1 MKSNNS
7 SLDQHP
13 VQICEPPLAAD
24 VTPELSAVAAATV
37 LASTPSS
44 NPALPP
50 DPQSSSPSH
59 LYSVCLLAVDTIE
72 VGPSPNRTEASFE
85 SEEFFQLNESILHN
99 RGNQQPIAVRQLLPE
114 EIPQNSSLQYRLIS
128 GERRLRACAMHQLPV
143 LAMICE
149 VAPTRELV
157 DRLIEN
163 HLREPLSPYELGLQ
177 LRHIIDSSESIS
189 RRSLAR
195 LLGLAPSAVQKAV
208 DIANLPQPVIE
219 AFSNPS
225 AIQYRDSKLL
235 KDAVAASQDAVVACA
250 KTLKGLEFPSK
261 DIIKQ
266 LVAAAGPEGGVEPF
280 NTSSESTQIE
290 VDGQAIGTLITNKK
304 GRTEIQL
311 TLPLNARQQ
320 AELAQHLEKF
330 IRSKILKLPRPKTVR
345 KDSDSAS
352 TVSTFTAA
360 PDQSAANDSSTD
372 DREAA

>member
-7 SLDQHP
+7 LLDQHP
-13 VQICEPPLAAD
+13 SKIGEPPQATDA
-24 VTPELSAVAAATV
+24 TPELSAVASATA
-37 LASTPSS
+37 LASAP
-44 NPALPP
+44 
-50 DPQSSSPSH
+50 SSSPALLTDPLSSSSH
-59 LYSVCLLAVDTIE
+59 HSSVCLLSVDTIE
-72 VGPSPNRTEASFE
+72 IGPSPNRTEASFE
-85 SEEFFQLNESILHN
+85 SDEFFLLNESILHN
-99 RGNQQPIAVRQLLPE
+99 RGNLQPIAVRQLLPE
-114 EIPQNSSLQYRLIS
+114 EIPQNSLLQYRLIS

-195 LLGLAPSAVQKAV
+195 LLGLDPSAVQKAV
-208 DIANLPQPVIE
+208 DIASLPQPVIE

-250 KTLKGLEFPSK
+250 KTLKGLELPSK
-261 DIIKQ
+261 DIIKK
-266 LVAAAGPEGGVEPF
+266 LVAAAGPGEGVEPF
-280 NTSSESTQIE
+280 NTSSEPTQMA
-290 VDGQAIGTLITNKK
+290 VDGQAIGALSTNKK
-304 GRTEIQL
+304 GQTEIQL

-320 AELAQHLEKF
+320 AELAEHLEKF
-330 IRSKILKLPRPKTVR
+330 VRSKILRLPRPKPVSM
-345 KDSDSAS
+345 DSDSAS
-352 TVSTFTAA
+352 SISTFTAA
-360 PDQSAANDSSTD
+360 PDQSAANDSRTD

>member
-44 NPALPP
+44 SPALLT
-50 DPQSSSPSH
+50 DSQSSSSH
-59 LYSVCLLAVDTIE
+59 HSSVCLLAVDTIE

-195 LLGLAPSAVQKAV
+195 LLGLDPSAVQKAV

>member
-13 VQICEPPLAAD
+13 SKIGEPPLAEDAA
-24 VTPELSAVAAATV
+24 PELSAVAAATA
-37 LASTPSS
+37 LASAPSS
-44 NPALPP
+44 FPVLPP
-50 DPQSSSPSH
+50 DPQSSTLSH
-59 LYSVCLLAVDTIE
+59 HSSVCLLAADTIE
-72 VGPSPNRTEASFE
+72 VGPSPNRTEASFQ
-85 SEEFFQLNESILHN
+85 SDEFFLLNESILHN
-99 RGNQQPIAVRQLLPE
+99 RGNLQPIAVRKLLPQ
-114 EIPQNSSLQYRLIS
+114 EIPADSPLKYRLIS

-143 LAMICE
+143 RAMICD

-177 LRHIIDSSESIS
+177 LRHISETGENIS
-189 RRSLAR
+189 RRALAH
-195 LLGLAPSAVQKAV
+195 LLGLDPSVVQKAV
-208 DIANLPQPVIE
+208 DIAGLPQPVID
-219 AFSNPS
+219 AFANPS

-250 KTLKGLEFPSK
+250 KTLKGQELPSK
-261 DIIKQ
+261 DIIKK
-266 LVAAAGPEGGVEPF
+266 LVAAAGPGGGVEPF
-280 NTSSESTQIE
+280 NTSSEPTQIE
-290 VDGQAIGTLITNKK
+290 VDGQVIGTLSTNKK
-304 GRTEIQL
+304 GQTEIHL

-330 IRSKILKLPRPKTVR
+330 IRSKILKLPRPKPVA

-352 TVSTFTAA
+352 PIANLTAV
-360 PDQSAANDSSTD
+360 PGQSAANDSSTD

>member
-1 MKSNNS
+1 M
-7 SLDQHP
+7 
-13 VQICEPPLAAD
+13 
-24 VTPELSAVAAATV
+24 
-37 LASTPSS
+37 
-44 NPALPP
+44 
-50 DPQSSSPSH
+50 
-59 LYSVCLLAVDTIE
+59 
-72 VGPSPNRTEASFE
+72 
-85 SEEFFQLNESILHN
+85 
-99 RGNQQPIAVRQLLPE
+99 
-114 EIPQNSSLQYRLIS
+114 
-128 GERRLRACAMHQLPV
+128 
-143 LAMICE
+143 
-149 VAPTRELV
+149 
-157 DRLIEN
+157 
-163 HLREPLSPYELGLQ
+163 
-177 LRHIIDSSESIS
+177 
-189 RRSLAR
+189 
-195 LLGLAPSAVQKAV
+195 
-208 DIANLPQPVIE
+208 
-219 AFSNPS
+219 
-225 AIQYRDSKLL
+225 
-235 KDAVAASQDAVVACA
+235 VACA